1 MPQTPEQAY
10 IARRHRES
18 LTRAEAATDPAIGK
32 VHREFAQRY
41 AAKLDGDGG
50 PRPVKR

>member
-1 MPQTPEQAY
+1 MPQTPEQEY

-18 LTRAEAATDPAIGK
+18 VERADIATDPAISR

-41 AAKLDGDGG
+41 AARLDGDL
-50 PRPVKR
+50 RPVRS